1 MGEIGRKR
9 CTNHK
14 TFIPMAF
21 HLEENLAVFYIDETD
36 SIVVCGDHHTVRHC
50 IATHELDASHLLAF

>member
-1 MGEIGRKR
+1 
-9 CTNHK
+9 
-14 TFIPMAF
+14 MAF

-50 IATHELDASHLLAF
+50 IATHKLDASHLLAF